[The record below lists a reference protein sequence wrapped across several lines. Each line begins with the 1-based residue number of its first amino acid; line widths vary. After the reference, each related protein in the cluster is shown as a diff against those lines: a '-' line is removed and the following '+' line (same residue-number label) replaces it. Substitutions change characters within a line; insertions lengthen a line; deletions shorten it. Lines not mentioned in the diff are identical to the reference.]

1 MLINIVGKTGSGKS
15 LYNAFIAYEELTRIM
30 NNGKNF
36 KWYEWFKVKYSYYD
50 KVVLN
55 SNFNDGRGNFTKFIK
70 KNNPC
75 FCDFFD
81 ESKKGLFYKNEF
93 GVQVAL
99 KDHWEYGGF
108 CKGISD
114 LPEVFEE
121 RNCLVLLDEGG
132 TQFSNRD
139 WDKMPEGYVLFL
151 TTHRHNV
158 THLPKRFDIYLYTQ
172 QADLVDITL
181 RRLANHIYLIRPLFG
196 YPSNPT
202 RPYWWNK
209 LPAIIMQTYFRHE
222 LLQGRP
228 QVILNS
234 DGKPISVSDE
244 DQLESLTYFNWY
256 WFPRKWFFGQKNKY
270 LACYNTLDE
279 VRELKR
285 LKGL

>member
-15 LYNAFIAYEELTRIM
+15 LYNAYIAYEELTRIM
-30 NNGKNF
+30 NNGKKF
-36 KWYEWFKVKYSYYD
+36 PWYKFWKAKYSFYD
-50 KVVLN
+50 YVVMN
-55 SNFNDGRGNFTKFIK
+55 SDFNDSRGNFCKFVKSGNSCNCSVTRTNLKELSFINK
-70 KNNPC
+70 
-75 FCDFFD
+75 
-81 ESKKGLFYKNEF
+81 F
-93 GVQVAL
+93 GDSIAL

-108 CKGISD
+108 VIGISD
-114 LPEVFEE
+114 LPEVFNL

-172 QADLVDITL
+172 QSDLVDITL

-196 YPSNPT
+196 YPRNPT
-202 RPYWWNK
+202 RPYWFQR
-209 LPAIIMQTYFRHE
+209 LPAIRMWSYWKHE

-228 QVILNS
+228 TVILDS
-234 DGKPISVSDE
+234 DGRPVQKSAQD
-244 DQLESLTYFNWY
+244 DLEGLEYFNWF
-256 WFPRKWFFGQKNKY
+256 WFPSFRKKNKY
-270 LACYNTLDE
+270 VACYNTLDH

-285 LKGL
+285 TKGT